1 MACAGRR
8 ASRSAPRRIWPP
20 SAGVRPLIPL
30 KSVVVPAP
38 LRRATTTRQR
48 ASVLDQVT
56 TGGSLLGERLPD
68 QRVARPAAWRVLGQ
82 PGEIDGLPHVT
93 GRVWVKAGSV
103 ENVDHIVL
111 VLEGQVEEGLG
122 HLVASDVEH
131 EILGSRSW
139 PECSPGRSAH
149 AGTTPPPGPAWPRVG
164 SRCRRSRCW
173 PGTCPRVISRRR
185 CC

>member
-1 MACAGRR
+1 LLEGGARPAG
-8 ASRSAPRRIWPP
+8 
-20 SAGVRPLIPL
+20 PLP
-30 KSVVVPAP
+30 
-38 LRRATTTRQR
+38 RATTTRQR

-131 EILGSRSW
+131 EILDL
-139 PECSPGRSAH
+139 GRGPNVLQGVQHTQERRHRLDLRGLESDPDA
-149 AGTTPPPGPAWPRVG
+149 AGVDAGQERARG
-164 SRCRRSRCW
+164 
-173 PGTCPRVISRRR
+173 
-185 CC
+185 